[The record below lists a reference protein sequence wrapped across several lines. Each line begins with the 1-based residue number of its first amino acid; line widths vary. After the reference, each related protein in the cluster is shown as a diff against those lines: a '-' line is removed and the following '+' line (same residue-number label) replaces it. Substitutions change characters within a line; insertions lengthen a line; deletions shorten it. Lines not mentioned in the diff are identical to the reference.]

1 MKIIVPCTFFLGA
14 KKRKNFLNL
23 NTYRNAHFIALN
35 NAKKQY
41 KEVIQGELDK
51 LSAIRMIK
59 PHYRYYL
66 PRKCDIGNV
75 HAVLE
80 QFFLDALVE
89 SGYLD
94 DDDCKRVIG
103 ADYEFIEFDKDN
115 PRCEIIIKELA

>member
-51 LSAIRMIK
+51 LSAFRMIK
-59 PHYRYYL
+59 PQYRYYL

-80 QFFLDALVE
+80 KFFLDE
-89 SGYLD
+89 SLIILQPEPSFLITYPG
-94 DDDCKRVIG
+94 KRSG
-103 ADYEFIEFDKDN
+103 
-115 PRCEIIIKELA
+115 